1 MTLPSPSRFPPLLKI
16 GVFPDAV
23 EARLRSTFELV
34 EQHELGISPQ
44 RRGGIQGIVTR
55 SNYRIPEDLLE
66 QLPNLRIICTNGV
79 GYDGIPLSYARKRG
93 IVVANTPEVL
103 NKAVAEFAVG
113 LLLAILR
120 HIPQADHFVRSGA
133 WQAGAFPLG
142 MSLAGK
148 KIGMV
153 GLGRIGKEIARRL
166 APFETDIAYF
176 GRQRQAVDWPYFNNL
191 AALAAHSDILVVCC
205 PGGPAT
211 FQIINAAV
219 LNALGPTGILVNI
232 ARGSVVHQADLY
244 EALAS
249 KTIAGAALDVFD
261 EEPLADSPLAQLDNV
276 ILTPHIG
283 SATHETRM
291 AMAELAVKN
300 LTEFFET
307 GTAATPVGE

>member
-1 MTLPSPSRFPPLLKI
+1 MTIPSPSRFPPLLKI

-34 EQHELGISPQ
+34 EQQELGISPQ

-79 GYDGIPLSYARKRG
+79 GYDGIPLSYARNRG
-93 IVVANTPEVL
+93 IVVANTPDVL

-113 LLLAILR
+113 LVLAILR

-166 APFETDIAYF
+166 EPFETDIAYF
-176 GRQRQAVDWPYFNNL
+176 GRQRQAVDWPYFDDL
-191 AALAAHSDILVVCC
+191 AALAAHADILIVCC

-211 FQIINAAV
+211 FQIIDAAV
-219 LNALGPTGILVNI
+219 LDALGPTGLLVNI

-244 EALAS
+244 EALAG

-307 GTAATPVGE
+307 GRAATPVAG